1 MFISLY
7 FALSVD
13 TILMG
18 GTNVNFVVGDKIQRL
33 MTWARVFIKDLRN
46 AS

>member
-18 GTNVNFVVGDKIQRL
+18 GTNVNFVVGDEAQRI
-33 MTWARVFIKDLRN
+33 MTWAGVTH
-46 AS
+46 